1 MIRTIIHALNDK
13 KIATT
18 GLMTKYCPK
27 YNFKDNF
34 FEISPGKVCW
44 NYACLTG
51 YFFFYISVRPQKNSY
66 ASILGWR
73 TFIIFNEL
81 LYLKFHHLLVY
92 HLQSRSAIARGDME
106 SARSSSSTTRQLS
119 NISVI
124 AGVAS
129 LLVSMLIVGLY
140 WFIGVIPNMSSG
152 P

>member
-1 MIRTIIHALNDK
+1 MDYGDEPPPPYQPSPGN
-13 KIATT
+13 
-18 GLMTKYCPK
+18 GYPPNYPPPK
-27 YNFKDNF
+27 YTDQPCVAL
-34 FEISPGKVCW
+34 EQ
-44 NYACLTG
+44 
-51 YFFFYISVRPQKNSY
+51 SVTNP
-66 ASILGWR
+66 SI
-73 TFIIFNEL
+73 
-81 LYLKFHHLLVY
+81 
-92 HLQSRSAIARGDME
+92 SRSAIARGDME